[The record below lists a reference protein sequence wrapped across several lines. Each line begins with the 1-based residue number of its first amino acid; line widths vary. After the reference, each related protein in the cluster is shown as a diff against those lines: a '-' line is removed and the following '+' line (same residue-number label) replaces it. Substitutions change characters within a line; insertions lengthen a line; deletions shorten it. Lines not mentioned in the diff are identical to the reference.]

1 MVGSDLLKMLCPGA
15 SENTREALTI
25 LCIDLT
31 SLLELQKVGIVN
43 LETSP
48 FLEVQSPRLLQKLHV
63 SFLLYFW
70 SLKSQKITQ
79 LLKGVLGEL

>member
-1 MVGSDLLKMLCPGA
+1 MGSELLKTLCSGA
-15 SENTREALTI
+15 YENTRETLKI
-25 LCIDLT
+25 LYIGLT
-31 SLLELQKVGIVN
+31 SLLELQKVGNVN
-43 LETSP
+43 SDMSP

-79 LLKGVLGEL
+79 LPKGTR